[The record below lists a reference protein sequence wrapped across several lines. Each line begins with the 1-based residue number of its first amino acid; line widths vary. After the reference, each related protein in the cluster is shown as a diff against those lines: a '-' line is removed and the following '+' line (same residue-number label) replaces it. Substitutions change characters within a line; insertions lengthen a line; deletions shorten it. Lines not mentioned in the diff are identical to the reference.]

1 MAIGIGKLKYEML
14 SDEELYGKPHTPSAK
29 PLTEASTEPKSI
41 KGAGLSTSLLNVDKF
56 VQVNNLQPVTNPIFL
71 DRSAPTPDGVLSYE
85 IFGTSTEE
93 RKSRMA
99 YIDLAPYHYMTP
111 LAAIKL
117 SGYDRTL
124 SKVLYAQGRY
134 KLVDGALVE
143 DPEDG
148 DSGPEFLYKIWG
160 KVKVRDKDTITT
172 KELQTFFE
180 KPRSE
185 LFLTKFPVIPAFYRD
200 LNTSGDG
207 SNMKKSSSTLNSTY
221 SSIIA
226 YTQTLNQYTDTFT
239 NMSRLTQARV
249 QTLLVD
255 VYQKLM
261 IETVKGQPSKF
272 GMLRRSLQGK
282 NVNYSA
288 RLVISSPILQKSS
301 YEEVQVKFGYVVLP
315 LAYTISCFFPFIVH
329 YMKRFFDSQFI
340 QGGKFPVMDDSGK
353 IVYTNFIESFDEN
366 QITSMITHYL
376 NSPGDRF
383 MPMRTPPDVNGKTY
397 NYVYVGRFG
406 KENTSVTRKATLT
419 DILYI
424 ITCDA
429 VKDKHVFVTRYPLDN
444 YNGQFP
450 AKIIVA
456 TTIKTQPATI
466 GDQFYQ
472 FFPVCEGD
480 PSNAFVD
487 TLEFS
492 NTMLEMMGGD
502 YDGDQCSVRPVFTKE
517 ANEECERRIHSPAYI
532 LNIEGG
538 YMRGISK
545 DFSLCLYNLTRTY
558 DNKVDFL
565 KDCNATKPKYGL

>member
-1 MAIGIGKLKYEML
+1 MATLGRLKYEML
-14 SDEELYGKPHTPSAK
+14 SDEELYGKPLQESSETVEKPAK
-29 PLTEASTEPKSI
+29 SS
-41 KGAGLSTSLLNVDKF
+41 AGLSVSLLDVDKF
-56 VQVNNLQPVTNPIFL
+56 VRINSLLPVTNPIFL
-71 DRSAPTPDGVLSYE
+71 DRMAPTSDGVLSYE

-99 YIDLAPYHYMTP
+99 YIDLAPYHYMSP
-111 LAAIKL
+111 LAATKL
-117 SGYDRTL
+117 SSYDRTL
-124 SKVLYAQGRY
+124 SKVLYAQARY
-134 KLVDGALVE
+134 KLVNGELIE

-148 DSGPEFLYKIWG
+148 DSGPEFLYQIWG
-160 KVKVRDKDTITT
+160 KVKVRDKTTITT

-180 KPRSE
+180 KPKNE

-207 SNMKKSSSTLNSTY
+207 SSMKKSSSTLNSTY

-249 QTLLVD
+249 QTLLVE

-261 IETVKGQPSKF
+261 VETVKGQPSKF

-288 RLVISSPILQKSS
+288 RLVLSSPILQKGS
-301 YEEVQVKFGYVVLP
+301 YEEVQVKFGYVALP
-315 LAYTISCFFPFIVH
+315 LAYTVSCFFPFMVH

-340 QGGKFPVMDDSGK
+340 QGGKFPVMDENGK
-353 IVYTNFIESFDEN
+353 LVYTNFTESFDEN

-383 MPMRTPPDVNGKTY
+383 MPMTTPKDINGKTY

-406 KENTSVTRKATLT
+406 KENTTVTRKATLT

-424 ITCDA
+424 VACDV

-444 YNGQFP
+444 YNGQFT
-450 AKIIVA
+450 ARISI
-456 TTIKTQPATI
+456 TTTVKTEPATI
-466 GDQFYQ
+466 GDQFYS
-472 FFPVCEGD
+472 FFPICEGD
-480 PSNAFVD
+480 PFNAFVD
-487 TLEFS
+487 TLQFS
-492 NTMLEMMGGD
+492 NTMAEMMGADSGK
-502 YDGDQCSVRPVFTKE
+502 YHQWSVQQQCCKNNSV
-517 ANEECERRIHSPAYI
+517 
-532 LNIEGG
+532 
-538 YMRGISK
+538 
-545 DFSLCLYNLTRTY
+545 
-558 DNKVDFL
+558 
-565 KDCNATKPKYGL
+565 NA